1 MRRLADMVSSSDLE
15 DEVVSKD
22 KLSTILGIA
31 EKKLGEYYDRTS
43 DAYYAATLLNPAL
56 KIE

>member
-1 MRRLADMVSSSDLE
+1 MVSSSDLE

-22 KLSTILGIA
+22 KLSTILVIA